1 MFASFEVCSPASIR
15 TFKALTATKATGS
28 PKMSSMLRP
37 CDRARTLPCRLLP
50 IVFSG
55 SGPSWKASISW
66 RILPSFSRFHAAAH
80 RFVPTPASKAA
91 KRLQREDKAV
101 TREQRQR

>member
-37 CDRARTLPCRLLP
+37 CDCARTLPLSSVADEFSPALDPLGKRASRGEFCPVFHVFMPRLT
-50 IVFSG
+50 VSCQ
-55 SGPSWKASISW
+55 
-66 RILPSFSRFHAAAH
+66 R
-80 RFVPTPASKAA
+80 
-91 KRLQREDKAV
+91 RLQRLRSVCSVKIK
-101 TREQRQR
+101 Q